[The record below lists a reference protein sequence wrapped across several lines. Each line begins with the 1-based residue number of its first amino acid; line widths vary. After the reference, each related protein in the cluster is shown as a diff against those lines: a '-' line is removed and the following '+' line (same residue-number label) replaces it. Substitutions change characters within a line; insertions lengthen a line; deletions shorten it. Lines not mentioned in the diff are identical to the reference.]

1 MSQRTLAGILALP
14 LVVALWVVAVV
25 APLPYVVYS
34 PGITLDVLG
43 ESPDGEI
50 VQIADEETYR
60 TDGQLMLTAVY
71 VTRPASKVNIFE
83 VMGAWF
89 DRDKAVV
96 PYDAVYTPDQTREDV
111 NIQGAVAMASS
122 QDVATAVAL
131 EALGRD
137 VRPAIEIYQVRDG
150 FPAQGKLEVGDVLV
164 RVAGTAITTPEDVV
178 TAVRAVPDGDPVV
191 FDVRRDGEELSVE
204 VSPRDVDGTPMIG
217 ITPGAG
223 YDFPFE
229 VDLNVD
235 PNIGGSSAGLV
246 FALAI
251 YDTLTPG
258 SLTGGKAV
266 AGTGTM
272 AADGTVGPIGGIAQK
287 IASSRDDDAEIFL
300 VPAANCSEALGA
312 RNADM
317 RLVKATTF
325 DDALASIKTW
335 VDDPD
340 AELPSCERNADK

>member
-43 ESPDGEI
+43 EGADGEI
-50 VQIADEETYR
+50 VQVADEKTYR
-60 TDGQLMLTAVY
+60 TDGKLMLTAVY
-71 VTRPASKVNIFE
+71 VTRPESKVNIFE

-89 DRDKAVV
+89 DRDKAVL
-96 PYDAVYTPDQTREDV
+96 PYDAVYAPDTTREDV
-111 NIQGAVAMASS
+111 DLQGAVAMASS
-122 QDVATAVAL
+122 QDVAAAVAL
-131 EALGRD
+131 KALGREAA
-137 VRPAIEIYQVRDG
+137 PAVEVYQVRDG
-150 FPAQGKLEVGDVLV
+150 FPADGQLAVGDVLV
-164 RVAGTAITTPEDVV
+164 RVAGATIAKPEDVV
-178 TAVRAVPDGDPVV
+178 SAVQSVKPGDPVT
-191 FDVRRDGEELSVE
+191 FDVRRDGKDLSVA
-204 VSPRDVDGTPMIG
+204 VTPRDVDGTPMIG

-223 YDFPFE
+223 YDFPFD
-229 VDLNVD
+229 VDVNVD
-235 PNIGGSSAGLV
+235 PNIGGSSAGLI
-246 FALAI
+246 FTMAI

-272 AADGTVGPIGGIAQK
+272 AADGKVGPIGGIAQK
-287 IASSRDDDAEIFL
+287 IASSRDDGAEMFL
-300 VPAANCSEALGA
+300 VPADNCKEALGA
-312 RNADM
+312 RNGDM

-325 DDALASIKTW
+325 DDALASVKTW

-340 AELPSCERNADK
+340 AALPSCERNADK